1 MNYLETLERELR
13 GVNIKTITRGNIP
26 PDPVPLLGRNISI
39 YLRVI
44 SCDLKGSLME
54 KLGKYFLKGSSRVL
68 TFFSW

>member
-1 MNYLETLERELR
+1 MHNNDLYHCRLPF
-13 GVNIKTITRGNIP
+13 VTIRSIRLVGP
-26 PDPVPLLGRNISI
+26 NISI

-44 SCDLKGSLME
+44 SCDLNGSLME